1 MANIDSVG
9 RVFLTHMRQAHLARV
24 FVMANIV
31 GVGRVFPTK
40 TSHARSAQSLR
51 CGRPRSLTLP
61 WWISRFP
68 IVADLEAS
76 LRILGFPPIANP
88 SWQISGFPVL
98 VNLEASLTV
107 ANFGLSRHNGSQ
119 SLTPRWRISSFPAVK
134 MEAQS
139 VKETLE
145 SECSISEYQKDAVID
160 FKAPVK
166 FRNGLERTRLV
177 SYQFGYQIVVA
188 RFKVRC
194 PQLEIKNP
202 FTDYL
207 EDQDVP
213 MEVKMP
219 FNNGV
224 DSPPHP
230 TA

>member
-1 MANIDSVG
+1 
-9 RVFLTHMRQAHLARV
+9 
-24 FVMANIV
+24 
-31 GVGRVFPTK
+31 
-40 TSHARSAQSLR
+40 
-51 CGRPRSLTLP
+51 
-61 WWISRFP
+61 
-68 IVADLEAS
+68 
-76 LRILGFPPIANP
+76 
-88 SWQISGFPVL
+88 
-98 VNLEASLTV
+98 
-107 ANFGLSRHNGSQ
+107 
-119 SLTPRWRISSFPAVK
+119 

-145 SECSISEYQKDAVID
+145 SECSISEYQKDAAID

-177 SYQFGYQIVVA
+177 SYQFGYQIVMA

-207 EDQDVP
+207 EDQDIP